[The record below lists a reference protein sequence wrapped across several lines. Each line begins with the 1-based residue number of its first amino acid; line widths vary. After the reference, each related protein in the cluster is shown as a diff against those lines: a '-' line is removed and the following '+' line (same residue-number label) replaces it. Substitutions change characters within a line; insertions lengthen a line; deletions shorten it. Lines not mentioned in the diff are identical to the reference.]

1 MGRLQAVEDGY
12 QLSLLLTDGLRADGT
27 RLGPIE
33 AIDAG
38 NPSGTHFVFRT
49 LLRTKSEGDLERE
62 KQEYEEFLHHS
73 GWFFGS
79 FLCPKGAIW
88 LRR

>member
-27 RLGPIE
+27 RLRPVE
-33 AIDAG
+33 SIDAG
-38 NPSGTHFVFRT
+38 NPSGTHVVLRA
-49 LLRTKSEGDLERE
+49 LLRTQPRGELQRK
-62 KQEYEEFLHHS
+62 KQEYEEFLHHT
-73 GWFFGS
+73 GWFLGWL
-79 FLCPKGAIW
+79 LCPKGAIW